1 MKDKLLLVDGI
12 SKHFRGL
19 QALKDVSFELSEGEL
34 LGLIGPNA
42 SGKTTLINI
51 INGYYP
57 PDSGSLY
64 LEEEQIGGL
73 TPDRIAKLGITR
85 MFQTTRIYP
94 RLTVMQNMLS
104 VAYAIG
110 RFPIG
115 KARER
120 ANRILEQV
128 DLLKMSREPAGNL
141 SGGQR
146 KLLEFG
152 LCFMGNPKL
161 VLLDEPFASIHPELK
176 EILDQMMR
184 TYNKEG
190 VAFILVSHDIP
201 SIIGTCPRLVVLAA
215 GQILADGPTEKVRN
229 RDEVVEAYLGESF

>member
-1 MKDKLLLVDGI
+1 MNNKLLKVNKV
-12 SKHFRGL
+12 SKYFGGL
-19 QALKDVSFELSEGEL
+19 QALENVSLELQKGEL

-57 PDSGSLY
+57 PNSGRIF
-64 LEEEQIGGL
+64 LEEKEIGGL
-73 TPDRIAKLGITR
+73 STNKIAKLGITR

-94 RLTVMQNMLS
+94 RLTAQQNLMS
-104 VAYAIG
+104 VAYAID
-110 RFPIG
+110 RFPIE

-120 ANRILEQV
+120 ADRILEQV
-128 DLLKMSREPAGNL
+128 DLKKMREDPAGNL

-161 VLLDEPFASIHPELK
+161 VLLDEPFASIHPEFK
-176 EILDQMMR
+176 EILNQVME
-184 TYNKEG
+184 TYNEEG
-190 VAFILVSHDIP
+190 VAYILVSHDIP
-201 SIIGTCPRLVVLAA
+201 SVVGTCPRLVVLAA
-215 GQILADGPTEKVRN
+215 GEVLADGPTEEVRN
-229 RDEVVEAYLGESF
+229 KDEVVEAYLGESF